1 MTIIKRNNRPSVQLG
16 GYFITILVGADRFRC
31 ALSIFIIRIFLR
43 FVKGQTGVFLFFR
56 RRLFLYRLRLR
67 GNYLG
72 LPQVF
77 NTPSG
82 AFLCTQAA
90 GLTLIIIDDRIGVLD
105 DDRLKLAD
113 LLALLTADTGV
124 LTGLHC
130 HLAHI
135 AGGAANVHLFLL

>member
-1 MTIIKRNNRPSVQLG
+1 M
-16 GYFITILVGADRFRC
+16 GATVCRY
-31 ALSIFIIRIFLR
+31 ALSVFIIRIFLR
-43 FVKGQTGVFLFFR
+43 FVKRQTGVFLFFCR
-56 RRLFLYRLRLR
+56 RFFLYQLRLR
-67 GNYLG
+67 GNYLR

-113 LLALLTADTGV
+113 LLALLTADTGI

-135 AGGAANVHLFLL
+135 AGGAANVHLFLF

>member
-1 MTIIKRNNRPSVQLG
+1 M
-16 GYFITILVGADRFRC
+16 GATVCRY

-43 FVKGQTGVFLFFR
+43 FVKRQTGVFFGFAVLPLFFC

-124 LTGLHC
+124 LAGLHC